1 MELFASEFKE
11 NVRESFR
18 KMKTDIVEL
27 RNSVN
32 EWIVFL
38 NSNQREMKRKIY
50 ELDRR
55 LRELEM
61 ERVAEMVKVNKE

>member
-1 MELFASEFKE
+1 MELFVSEFKE
-11 NVRESFR
+11 NVRESFK
-18 KMKTDIVEL
+18 KMKTDIVGL

-50 ELDRR
+50 ELDKR

-61 ERVAEMVKVNKE
+61 ERVAEMMKVSKE